1 MEDPESIAGV
11 VFSSDRSSVLLILRR
26 DVPVWVLPG
35 GGIDP
40 GETAEEAVIREILE
54 ETGLSVK
61 VERLIG
67 RYYPVNRIAKRA
79 LLYECSVL
87 KGALQ
92 ATEETRAAKFFSLD
106 ALPPQPPPYPEWIQD
121 AKFYKEPITRNLTSV
136 NYLTL
141 MRYAATHP
149 VLVFRFLL
157 ARVGWA
163 LNTKI

>member
-67 RYYPVNRIAKRA
+67 RYYPVNRIAKRT
-79 LLYECSVL
+79 LVYECSVV

-92 ATEETRAAKFFSLD
+92 ATEETRAAKFFFLD

-121 AKFYKEPITRNLTSV
+121 AKSSQLITRNLTSV

-141 MRYAATHP
+141 MRYAVTHP

-157 ARVGWA
+157 ARLGLA
-163 LNTKI
+163 LNTK